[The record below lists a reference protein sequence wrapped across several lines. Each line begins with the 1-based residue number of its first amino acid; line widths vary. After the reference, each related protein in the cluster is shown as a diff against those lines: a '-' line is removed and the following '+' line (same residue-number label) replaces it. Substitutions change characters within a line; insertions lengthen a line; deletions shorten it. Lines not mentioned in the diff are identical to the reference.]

1 MLNWTASNQYHYYQ
15 PSIGMYSAYV
25 KVKDA
30 AIGSTLADH
39 VMGGYE
45 FLKRYYCPGN
55 QIYFFGFSRG
65 TYVARFLAE
74 MVDKI
79 GLLEAGNEEL
89 IHSVGKT
96 FAKSQQCSGDTTA
109 DKT

>member
-1 MLNWTASNQYHYYQ
+1 MKYYSDPSDSNVLK
-15 PSIGMYSAYV
+15 IFRSAYV

-39 VMGGYE
+39 VMGGYK